1 MRKYIAMVLLLGI
14 LFSFCAC
21 AGDTAPETTP
31 VDTFPYPTINQKLTW
46 DAIDAFPVKSAD
58 MTPQE
63 LRQLC
68 VDFFIFSKTALWI
81 PDQNWEYQ
89 KTKKGNTDEMFQGV
103 IYGGLPYIGVSS
115 GNVYRL
121 MDYINEDTGVVD
133 MTEPMAAPHLFGNQC
148 SIASYWGW
156 ARVVNSADFG
166 WTYEMVQNRGFLRV
180 GPYTYDDTQPRFQA
194 DIFTTKMVVEQNG
207 PEIMYQSYAAMQL
220 GDGMIYYT
228 DAGHAM
234 MCSGAPVVVY
244 NEDGTI
250 NGQQSY
256 LYITDQH
263 GAWAEAT
270 NEAGDTYQ
278 HKNYVNR
285 KMTFSQLLLETYIP
299 FTFGEFLG
307 TDPVEETV
315 CTFNHSGQT
324 ISLRQ
329 LLVGEVTANYG
340 ISDLYAIVCDAKG
353 NEVAR
358 VVNRAS
364 QSGLMTLNFFKL
376 IPTEEWSVYADGNH
390 TVRVVVQLGTGE
402 RPTVYEGKLTND

>member
-1 MRKYIAMVLLLGI
+1 MKKYIAMVLLLGI

-21 AGDTAPETTP
+21 AGDPPPQTAPA
-31 VDTFPYPTINQKLTW
+31 DTFPYPTIHQKLTW
-46 DAIDAFPVKSAD
+46 DAINAFPVKSAD
-58 MTPQE
+58 MTPEQ

-68 VDFFIFSKTALWI
+68 VDFFIFSKTALWT
-81 PDQNWEYQ
+81 PDANWQYQ
-89 KTKKGNTDEMFQGV
+89 KNKDGDPDEMFQGAV
-103 IYGGLPYIGVSS
+103 YGGLPYIGVAS
-115 GNVYRL
+115 GNIYRL
-121 MDYINEDTGVVD
+121 MDYIDEDTGVVD
-133 MTEPMAAPHLFGNQC
+133 MTEPMRAPKLFGNQC

-166 WTYEMVQNRGFLRV
+166 WTYEMLHNRGFLRV
-180 GPYTYDDTQPRFQA
+180 GPYTYDDTQTRLQT
-194 DIFTTKMVVEQNG
+194 DLFTTEMIVSQNG
-207 PEIMYQSYAAMQL
+207 AETMYRSYAAVL
-220 GDGMIYYT
+220 PGDGFVYYNG
-228 DAGHAM
+228 AGHAM

-244 NEDGTI
+244 NPDGTI
-250 NGQQSY
+250 DGRESY

-263 GAWAEAT
+263 GAWVEAT

-285 KMTFSQLLLETYIP
+285 KMTFNQLFTDTYIP
-299 FTFGEFLG
+299 FTFAEFLG

-315 CTFNHSGQT
+315 CTFNHSGES

-340 ISDLYAIVCDAKG
+340 LSDIYAIVYDAKG

-364 QSGLMTLNFFKL
+364 QSDLMTLNFFKL